1 MDTRCDWAIEIR
13 RLRKAFGQ
21 RLALKNIDLNVRR
34 GESLV
39 ILGPNGAGK
48 TTLIKVLAGLAR
60 PTAGQV
66 KVMGL
71 DLATEATDIRRLLG
85 VVLHQPLLYDD
96 LSGYENLKFYGR
108 MFGVPALESRIEFL
122 IEKVGL
128 STRIHDLVRTLSR
141 GMQQRLSLAR
151 AMLHDP
157 PIVLLDE
164 PETGLDQEARA
175 ILREIVAAP
184 VGARTMIMTT
194 HNLEHGLRMADRIVI
209 LAQGKVA
216 YEQPRET
223 LDLTGLEVS
232 YRRYAE
238 IRR

>member
-1 MDTRCDWAIEIR
+1 MDTRDDWAIEIK
-13 RLRKAFGQ
+13 RLKKAFGQ
-21 RLALKNIDLNVRR
+21 RLALRNIDLKVRR

-48 TTLIKVLAGLAR
+48 TTLIKVLAGLVR
-60 PTAGQV
+60 PTSGQV
-66 KVMGL
+66 NVMGL
-71 DLATEATDIRRLLG
+71 DLATEAADIRRLLG

-96 LSGYENLKFYGR
+96 LSGYENLKFHGR

-122 IEKVGL
+122 VEKVGL
-128 STRIHDLVRTLSR
+128 STRIHDRVHTLSR

-164 PETGLDQEARA
+164 PETGLDQEARTM
-175 ILREIVAAP
+175 LGEIVTAP
-184 VGARTMIMTT
+184 ASARTMIMTT

-209 LAQGKVA
+209 LAQGKVV

-223 LDLTGLEVS
+223 LDLTGLEIS
-232 YRRYAE
+232 YRQYAE
-238 IRR
+238 ARR

>member
-1 MDTRCDWAIEIR
+1 MDTQYDWAIEIR